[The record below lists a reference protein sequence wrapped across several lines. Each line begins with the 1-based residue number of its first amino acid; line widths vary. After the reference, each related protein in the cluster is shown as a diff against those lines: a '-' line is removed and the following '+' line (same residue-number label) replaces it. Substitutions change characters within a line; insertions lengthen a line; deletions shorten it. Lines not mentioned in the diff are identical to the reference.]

1 MGGDGKVCGDFC
13 SWNFGMRM
21 SESRDFLDWKN

>member
-13 SWNFGMRM
+13 SWNFGM